1 MVFVFGAPKL
11 SNKTNN
17 RGLVMQH
24 PDFIEMQKA
33 LGHVEA
39 LQSIANRH
47 GVHDVF
53 QDNGGKILQ
62 IILALDLKVL
72 PGRTGNDAV
81 DGENN
86 QYELK
91 ATASRWSGGFSTN
104 HHLNHKT
111 IEKFRRT
118 SWVFAFFKGI
128 RMTEVYKMVPVEME
142 SIFKKWEEE
151 LQGKD
156 HLNNPKIPVS
166 FVRDYGKQIWFANKF
181 YKVSQQT
188 FWDFASHL
196 AEQVS

>member
-1 MVFVFGAPKL
+1 
-11 SNKTNN
+11 
-17 RGLVMQH
+17 MQN

-39 LQSIANRH
+39 LQAIADRH
-47 GVHDVF
+47 GINDVF

-91 ATASRWSGGFSTN
+91 ATAFRWSGGFSTN
-104 HHLNHKT
+104 HHLNQKT
-111 IEKFRRT
+111 IEKFRGT

-128 RMTEVYKMVPVEME
+128 RMTEVYKMSSVEME
-142 SIFKKWEEE
+142 PIFKKWEEE
-151 LQGKD
+151 LQEKD

-166 FVRDYGKQIWFANKF
+166 FVRHYGQQIWFANQF
-181 YKVSQQT
+181 YKASQQT
-188 FWDFASHL
+188 FWNLQAI
-196 AEQVS
+196 